1 MKEILIVVDYLKKN
15 KQANKQKQKKI
26 NLVFE
31 FTVFIQIQ
39 SVIYIN
45 LFLVSRY
52 NHAPLNYNFFLICCL
67 IPTSDG

>member
-1 MKEILIVVDYLKKN
+1 MREILIVNDYLKKTN
-15 KQANKQKQKKI
+15 KQTKTKKKL

-45 LFLVSRY
+45 LFFSP
-52 NHAPLNYNFFLICCL
+52 PL
-67 IPTSDG
+67 

>member
-1 MKEILIVVDYLKKN
+1 MKEILIVVDYLKKKN
-15 KQANKQKQKKI
+15 KQTNKNKKI

-45 LFLVSRY
+45 LFFRK
-52 NHAPLNYNFFLICCL
+52 PL
-67 IPTSDG
+67 

>member
-1 MKEILIVVDYLKKN
+1 MKEILIVVDYLKKKKQTN
-15 KQANKQKQKKI
+15 KQTKKI

-45 LFLVSRY
+45 LFFSK
-52 NHAPLNYNFFLICCL
+52 PL
-67 IPTSDG
+67 

>member
-1 MKEILIVVDYLKKN
+1 MKEILIVDDYLKKN
-15 KQANKQKQKKI
+15 KQTNKNKNKI

-45 LFLVSRY
+45 LFFSP
-52 NHAPLNYNFFLICCL
+52 PL
-67 IPTSDG
+67 

>member
-1 MKEILIVVDYLKKN
+1 MKEILIVVDYLKKKTN
-15 KQANKQKQKKI
+15 KQKKI

-45 LFLVSRY
+45 LFFSK
-52 NHAPLNYNFFLICCL
+52 PL
-67 IPTSDG
+67 

>member
-1 MKEILIVVDYLKKN
+1 MKEILIVVDYLKK
-15 KQANKQKQKKI
+15 KQTNKQKQKI

-45 LFLVSRY
+45 LFFSK
-52 NHAPLNYNFFLICCL
+52 PL
-67 IPTSDG
+67 